1 MAVTLEQALLVRN
14 RSAAIPG
21 VKGTDDHRAVVE
33 VVPVYFEQIEIDRS
47 YSSVEAQVGPLEDR
61 CQQQRRDNRSHY
73 EEDHCSKDHF
83 RRRRSLPCL
92 VRCTA
97 GIVEQHPAH

>member
-73 EEDHCSKDHF
+73 DDHCSTDRSQRH
-83 RRRRSLPCL
+83 RSLPCL
-92 VRCTA
+92 GRCTA